1 MKLYALVLAISVLPL
16 IHLFTN
22 PGLPHT
28 SDGLMHVARSAAY
41 LNELSVG
48 QLPVRWASQFNYG
61 YGTPIFNFF
70 NPIPY
75 AFGALLLSLGFNLAT
90 ILKIGFATTYL
101 LGGIFTLLFAK
112 TLFKNTKIAFLVTM
126 LYQFA
131 PFRLVEMHTRGDL
144 GCLYSYMLLPLVLY
158 SIIKLLDKYTYPR
171 LALVAISIALLP
183 LTHNINGFVYF
194 CLSGLFVLFMTR
206 DLKKIV
212 TAYLAMGFGILLTS
226 SFVFP
231 ALFELKY
238 LNGYIFSKHLFY
250 MHFPQ
255 LYKLFLP
262 NITNLPSL
270 RVEEVSVQIGIF
282 HLVSFFGMAYFLWKK
297 KIKGKHAN
305 ISLFLVIVSFLTFL
319 IMTPITKPLW
329 ENIEHLRQF
338 QFPWRFLSILIFTTS
353 VAGGFLAQNLSV
365 ILRKKT
371 YISIVVL
378 IILSTFFYWW
388 PYQGYL
394 KINENYYRNY
404 PGSTNYFAEVNTIW
418 MEKEPQNYPKERIE
432 VIGGK
437 ATLADVSIKPESQS
451 FTVAAQNEV
460 HILSN
465 TYFYPGWKVTAN
477 NQNVPIEFQDS
488 NHRGLITFHLPQG
501 THNVT
506 VTYSEN
512 KISKISNVLSVVAI
526 GILLIGF
533 IPTLLRKNAKK
544 KK

>member
-16 IHLFTN
+16 IHIFTN

-41 LNELSVG
+41 LNELSAG

-90 ILKIGFATTYL
+90 ILKIGFAITYL

-131 PFRLVEMHTRGDL
+131 PFRLVEMHTRGDI
-144 GCLYSYMLLPLVLY
+144 GCLYSYMLLPLVFY
-158 SIIKLLDKYTYPR
+158 SIIKLLEKYTYPR
-171 LALVAISIALLP
+171 VALVAISIALLP

-212 TAYLAMGFGILLTS
+212 TVYFAMGFGILLTS
-226 SFVFP
+226 SFIFP

-270 RVEEVSVQIGIF
+270 RVEEVSVQIGLF
-282 HLVSFFGMAYFLWKK
+282 HLISFFGMAYFLWKK
-297 KIKGKHAN
+297 KIMGKHAN
-305 ISLFLVIVSFLTFL
+305 FSLFLIIVSFLTFL

-353 VAGGFLAQNLSV
+353 VAGGFFVQNVPVVLKRNTYITIV
-365 ILRKKT
+365 IL
-371 YISIVVL
+371 
-378 IILSTFFYWW
+378 IIFSTFFYWW

-418 MEKEPQNYPKERIE
+418 MEKEPQNYPKKRIE

-437 ATLADVSIKPESQS
+437 ATLSNISIKPENQS
-451 FTVAAQNEV
+451 FTVTAINDVQ
-460 HILSN
+460 ILSN

-477 NQNVPIEFQDS
+477 NQKVPIEFQDS

-512 KISKISNVLSVVAI
+512 KISKVSNVLSVVAI
-526 GILLIGF
+526 GILLFGF